1 MYPSFNCVGIIEFRP
16 FIVDTFGVYGYKTV
30 HYLDYEMMQQFSH
43 TSTDFNIHTTVAVGR
58 KLMSITVGELASAN
72 FYHDDFHGII
82 KDIADPMVLSTILD
96 FERVSVWD
104 MPLDEPGMFDSICSY
119 FKDNDFEVLAELL
132 AENKARIFEAG
143 MPKLADQWDES
154 IQELLYTS
162 AAKSGKIRTSRQE
175 KHFELIL
182 RKANPLRHRN
192 SRHPLAKHFVS
203 NVWPE
208 IHHEMRSKMSAS
220 QVRNVSF

>member
-1 MYPSFNCVGIIEFRP
+1 
-16 FIVDTFGVYGYKTV
+16 
-30 HYLDYEMMQQFSH
+30 MQQFSQ

-58 KLMSITVGELASAN
+58 KLMTITVGELPPAD

-104 MPLDEPGMFDSICSY
+104 MPLDEVGMLESICTY
-119 FKDNDFEVLAELL
+119 LKENDFEVLAELL
-132 AENKARIFEAG
+132 EENKARIFEAG
-143 MPKLADQWDES
+143 MPSLAEQWDES
-154 IQELLYTS
+154 IQELLYTR
-162 AAKSGKIRTSRQE
+162 AAETGKIRTPRQE

-192 SRHPLAKHFVS
+192 ARHPLAKHFVT
-203 NVWPE
+203 NVWPAL
-208 IHHEMRSKMSAS
+208 HQDMRKQLSTP
-220 QVRNVSF
+220 QVRNGSF